1 MPITLAEASVGRA
14 DKVTQEVIDTLRRG
28 SQFMDELTFDD
39 AVSPGVGGSTLT
51 YGYLQLQT
59 PSTAAGREINSE
71 YTANEAKKIKKTVDL
86 KIFGGASEVDR
97 VIQEA
102 TTNESSSRKPSLLVT
117 IFKIAVLT
125 AQRLISRLTLTVLQL
140 SSRAQALSTTQAL
153 TRQ

>member
-28 SQFMDELTFDD
+28 SQFMMPYHR
-39 AVSPGVGGSTLT
+39 VSEAQLSPTVT
-51 YGYLQLQT
+51 YSSRHRQQRQAEK
-59 PSTAAGREINSE
+59 STANTQPMRRRKLKRPLTLKSSAVQVRL
-71 YTANEAKKIKKTVDL
+71 TVL
-86 KIFGGASEVDR
+86 FRKQQQTKLRF
-97 VIQEA
+97 
-102 TTNESSSRKPSLLVT
+102 SSSRKPSLLVT

-140 SSRAQALSTTQAL
+140 SSRAQAPSTTQAL